1 MLTRN
6 RITIHDIA
14 RHAGVG
20 VGTVSRV
27 LNNHPN
33 VSADTR
39 AAVQQS
45 IEQLGYRPRSAAK
58 ALRTRKSL
66 AIGFITDYIATTPF
80 AGNVISGAQDVAWQY
95 DHILLLV
102 NTNGDPVLEEAA
114 VEMMLA
120 REVEGIIYAT
130 MWHRVVTP
138 PKNIL
143 ETNVV
148 LLDCYVED
156 RSLPSV
162 VPDELRGGY
171 EATARLIQ
179 NGHRRIG
186 FMNHCDP
193 DPAQV
198 LRVEGYRRA
207 LSDHDIAF
215 DEGLLVERIS
225 EPSGGYEAMRRLLRL
240 PELPTAVFC
249 YNDRMAMGAY
259 DALKEQGLKI
269 PQDIAVIGYD
279 NQELLAAN
287 LHPSLTT
294 MELPH
299 YGMGRWAAQYLLG
312 GEPKPASPPQVL
324 LACPLIERK
333 SV

>member
-1 MLTRN
+1 MVMRN
-6 RITIHDIA
+6 RITIQDIA

-20 VGTVSRV
+20 IGTVSRV
-27 LNNHPN
+27 LNDHPN
-33 VSADTR
+33 VSAGTR
-39 AAVQQS
+39 ATIQKA
-45 IEQLGYRPRSAAK
+45 IEELGYRPRSAAK
-58 ALRTRKSL
+58 TLRTRKSH
-66 AIGFITDYIATTPF
+66 AIGFITDCIATTPF

-102 NTNGDPVLEEAA
+102 NTNSDPALEEAA
-114 VEMMLA
+114 VEMMLS

-130 MWHRVVTP
+130 MWHRRVTP

-162 VPDELRGGY
+162 VPDEVRGGY

-186 FMNHCDP
+186 FINHNFP

-198 LRVEGYRRA
+198 LREEGYRRA
-207 LSDHDIAF
+207 LAEHDIPY
-215 DEGLLVERIS
+215 DETLVVQRIA
-225 EPSGGYEAMRRLLRL
+225 EPYGGYEAMRHILRL
-240 PELPTAVFC
+240 PEAPSAVFC

-259 DALKEQGLKI
+259 DAIKEHGLRI

-287 LHPSLTT
+287 LHPALTT

-312 GEPKPASPPQVL
+312 SESKPETAPQVL
-324 LACPLIERK
+324 LACPLIERQ

>member
-1 MLTRN
+1 MVMRN
-6 RITIHDIA
+6 RITIQDIA

-20 VGTVSRV
+20 IGTVSRV
-27 LNNHPN
+27 LNDHPN
-33 VSADTR
+33 VSAETR
-39 AAVQQS
+39 GAVQQA
-45 IEQLGYRPRSAAK
+45 IEELGYRPRSAAK
-58 ALRTRKSL
+58 MLRTRKSH

-102 NTNGDPVLEEAA
+102 NTNGDPALEEAA

-130 MWHRVVTP
+130 MWHRPVTP

-143 ETNVV
+143 ETNVA

-162 VPDELRGGY
+162 VPDEVRGGY
-171 EATARLIQ
+171 EATERLLQ

-186 FMNHCDP
+186 FINHNVP

-198 LRVEGYRRA
+198 LREQGYRCA
-207 LSDHDIAF
+207 LAEHNTPCDEALIVQRIA
-215 DEGLLVERIS
+215 
-225 EPSGGYEAMRRLLRL
+225 EPHGGYEAMQQLLRL
-240 PELPTAVFC
+240 ADLPSAVFC
-249 YNDRMAMGAY
+249 YNDRLAMGAY
-259 DALKEQGLKI
+259 DAIKEHGLRI

-287 LHPSLTT
+287 LHPALTT

>member
-1 MLTRN
+1 MAMRN
-6 RITIHDIA
+6 RITIQDIA

-20 VGTVSRV
+20 IGTVSRV

-33 VSADTR
+33 VSVETR
-39 AAVQQS
+39 AAVQKA
-45 IEQLGYRPRSAAK
+45 IDELAYRPRSAAK
-58 ALRTRKSL
+58 TLRTRKSH

-102 NTNGDPVLEEAA
+102 NTNGDPALEEAA
-114 VEMMLA
+114 VEMMLS

-130 MWHRVVTP
+130 MWHRRVTP
-138 PKNIL
+138 PRNIL

-162 VPDELRGGY
+162 VPDEVRGGY
-171 EATARLIQ
+171 EATARLLQ
-179 NGHRRIG
+179 NGHRRVG
-186 FMNHCDP
+186 FINHCEP
-193 DPAQV
+193 DPAQL
-198 LRVEGYRRA
+198 LRAEGYRRA
-207 LSDHDIAF
+207 LADHDIAY
-215 DEGLLVERIS
+215 DEALVIERVA
-225 EPSGGYEAMRRLLRL
+225 EPYGGYEAMREMLRS
-240 PELPTAVFC
+240 PKPPSAVFC

-259 DALKEQGLKI
+259 DAIKEHGLRI
-269 PQDIAVIGYD
+269 PQDMAVIGYD

-287 LHPSLTT
+287 LHPALTT

>member
-1 MLTRN
+1 MLARN

-14 RHAGVG
+14 QHAGVG

-186 FMNHCDP
+186 FLNHCDP

-198 LRVEGYRRA
+198 LRAEGYRRA
-207 LSDHDIAF
+207 LSDHAIAF

-269 PQDIAVIGYD
+269 PQDMAVIGYD

-312 GEPKPASPPQVL
+312 GESKPASPPQVL